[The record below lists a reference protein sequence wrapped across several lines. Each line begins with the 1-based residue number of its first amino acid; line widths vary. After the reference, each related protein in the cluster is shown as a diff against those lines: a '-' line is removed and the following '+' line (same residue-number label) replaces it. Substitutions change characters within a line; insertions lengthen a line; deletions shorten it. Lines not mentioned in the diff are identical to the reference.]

1 MFLNSLSAYG
11 KYPLD
16 DWENLPLPIQMEFS
30 EKQKTFSEFFLR
42 FLKSTSN
49 FKFLEE
55 KVDGHS

>member
-30 EKQKTFSEFFLR
+30 EKQKSFSEFFLR

>member
-1 MFLNSLSAYG
+1 MFLNSLSAYS

-30 EKQKTFSEFFLR
+30 EKQKSFSEFFLR

>member
-30 EKQKTFSEFFLR
+30 EKQKCFSEFFLR

>member
-16 DWENLPLPIQMEFS
+16 DCENLPLPIQMEFS